1 MYSIFVQ
8 IASYRDPEL
17 IPTLRSL
24 IKNAKYPQELT
35 ICIAH
40 QYSESDK
47 WDSLEEFKNDARFI
61 VIEIPHTESR
71 GKCWAR
77 NQIQRHYN
85 NQHFTLQ
92 LDSHH
97 RFVKNWDVKCCD
109 MFFRLRSKGVARPL
123 ITSYL
128 PSYDPKNDP
137 KHRTK
142 TPWGMSFDRF
152 TPDGIALFLPYYIKK
167 NTKQPIPARFYSGH
181 FAFTIGAF
189 CREVPHDPL
198 LYFHGEE
205 ISIAVR
211 AYTWGYELFHPNK
224 IIAWHEYTR
233 EGRTKHW
240 QDNLEWDKLDQ
251 SSKTRVKTLLKIDDQ
266 KCTPC
271 AKRAMKG
278 YDLGPMKSLSW
289 YQDFAGINFKQR
301 TVQQSTLDN
310 KPPRFRTQV
319 YHKIFRYKITI
330 SSKQLKED
338 DYTFVAVIFEDEN
351 KTQLYRKDILPEQ
364 IKHWKGLKEIIIES
378 EFMGQYPKNYIVW
391 PYSAAKG
398 WTNQITGAVK

>member
-8 IASYRDPEL
+8 IASYGDPEL

-24 IKNAKYPQELT
+24 IKNAKYPEELT

-61 VIEIPHTESR
+61 VIEIPHTESK
-71 GKCWAR
+71 GTCWAR

-310 KPPRFRTQV
+310 KPPMFRTEV

-351 KTQLYRKDILPEQ
+351 KTQLYRKDILPDQ

>member
-24 IKNAKYPQELT
+24 IKNAKYPEELT

-61 VIEIPHTESR
+61 VIEIPHTESK
-71 GKCWAR
+71 GTCWAR

-181 FAFTIGAF
+181 FAFTIGSF

-211 AYTWGYELFHPNK
+211 AFTWGYEMFHPNK

-310 KPPRFRTQV
+310 KPPMFRTEV
-319 YHKIFRYKITI
+319 YHKIFR
-330 SSKQLKED
+330 
-338 DYTFVAVIFEDEN
+338 
-351 KTQLYRKDILPEQ
+351 
-364 IKHWKGLKEIIIES
+364 
-378 EFMGQYPKNYIVW
+378 
-391 PYSAAKG
+391 
-398 WTNQITGAVK
+398 